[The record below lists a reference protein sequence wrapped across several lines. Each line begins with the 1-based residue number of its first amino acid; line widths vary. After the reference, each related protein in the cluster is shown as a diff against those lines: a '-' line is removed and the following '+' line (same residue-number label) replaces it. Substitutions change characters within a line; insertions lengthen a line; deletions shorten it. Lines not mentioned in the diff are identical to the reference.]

1 MRSHRIPP
9 FCSACHRVEA
19 WKDVQELVTLVGTQ
33 IANDRTIEL
42 TFPANPDAKYLLKG
56 GTRSVWEEFGLPA
69 KWRSKLGEGLI
80 DGKRCGVTQNLG
92 PATRARPTAKMNT
105 ASPERRVR

>member
-42 TFPANPDAKYLLKG
+42 TFPANQMENIFR
-56 GTRSVWEEFGLPA
+56 TCR
-69 KWRSKLGEGLI
+69 
-80 DGKRCGVTQNLG
+80 
-92 PATRARPTAKMNT
+92 TRATP
-105 ASPERRVR
+105 PP

>member
-33 IANDRTIEL
+33 IANDRTIGPTFARRESARFRESWFSCEL
-42 TFPANPDAKYLLKG
+42 NSDH
-56 GTRSVWEEFGLPA
+56 
-69 KWRSKLGEGLI
+69 
-80 DGKRCGVTQNLG
+80 
-92 PATRARPTAKMNT
+92 
-105 ASPERRVR
+105 